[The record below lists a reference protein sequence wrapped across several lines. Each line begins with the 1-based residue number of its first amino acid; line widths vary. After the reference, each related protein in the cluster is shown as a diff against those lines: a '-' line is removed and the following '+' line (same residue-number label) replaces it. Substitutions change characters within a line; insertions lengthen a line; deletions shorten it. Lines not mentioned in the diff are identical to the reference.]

1 MTGLRKFTAKDMN
14 AVVDAVERY
23 SVGLD
28 DIVYRLHS
36 YGMGSVNEA
45 YPPYNL
51 VKESNIKWRIEMALA
66 GWSPEE
72 VEVSTETNVLLIRSK
87 AAKSKGE
94 EEYMH
99 RGVSTRTFARGF
111 NLSDDVEV
119 TKVTF
124 QNGMLMINLQR
135 IIPDHQQL
143 KIYEIADTS
152 IPNESRDANI
162 SHTAGDDSTDRGT
175 A

>member
-1 MTGLRKFTAKDMN
+1 MTGLRKFGTKDLG
-14 AVVDAVERY
+14 AIVDAAERY

-28 DIVYRLHS
+28 DVFYRLHS

-51 VKESNIKWRIEMALA
+51 VKESEIKWRIEIALA
-66 GWSPEE
+66 GWSKDEIE
-72 VEVSTETNVLLIRSK
+72 VTTESNVLLIRSK

-119 TKVTF
+119 GEVKF
-124 QNGMLMINLQR
+124 DNGMLTIPLKK
-135 IIPDHQQL
+135 IIPEHQQL
-143 KIYEIADTS
+143 KVYEIS
-152 IPNESRDANI
+152 
-162 SHTAGDDSTDRGT
+162 
-175 A
+175 